1 MQNSACQ
8 TVPGA
13 APLDPCIARCV
24 AAALLSQLSNRAGGP
39 GQLPAALSCRLE
51 HGQLACGGLK
61 QRLKAR
67 PKQLEPSART
77 PSSLV

>member
-13 APLDPCIARCV
+13 APLDLCIARCV
-24 AAALLSQLSNRAGGP
+24 PAALLSQLSNRAGGP
-39 GQLPAALSCRLE
+39 GQLPAALSCRL
-51 HGQLACGGLK
+51 K